1 MRVVYKPLKRLR
13 EESGLLSRTVTYTY
27 RQETELHN
35 TRTEPATISFT
46 DQLPRSENE
55 KLKVRLINKVQS
67 CSPSLADPIPFLRP
81 SPLSPSF
88 AGDTSGASAGE
99 AEGRSSSA
107 QPSPHLL
114 P

>member
-13 EESGLLSRTVTYTY
+13 EEGGLLSRTVTYTY
-27 RQETELHN
+27 RQDTELHN
-35 TRTEPATISFT
+35 TRSEPAIISFT
-46 DQLPRSENE
+46 DQLPRSEDE
-55 KLKVRLINKVQS
+55 KLKVRLTIDKGVA
-67 CSPSLADPIPFLRP
+67 LAQPITPPPPF
-81 SPLSPSF
+81 SS
-88 AGDTSGASAGE
+88 AGDTSGASTGE